1 MMFRFKPSLR
11 FSFFVV
17 AALTLSACATGPR
30 IDTLQAPNADYSRYE
45 TFSYV
50 SPLGTDRAGYASII
64 SQQLVFST
72 RREMELRNFVYVD
85 DPEQADLLLNFN
97 AQLNEQIRTI
107 DVVEPAFGPTFWD
120 YRYGMYSTW
129 PNYRHSTA
137 IDQFTE
143 GTVVIDLIDAE
154 AERMIWEGTATGRVT
169 ERTRRDAAAE
179 LDKAVTAIFDRFPIP
194 SSSR

>member
-1 MMFRFKPSLR
+1 MFKLKQ
-11 FSFFVV
+11 SFQLVTIPIILLGL
-17 AALTLSACATGPR
+17 AACASGPR
-30 IDTLQAPNADYSRYE
+30 IDTLQAPNADYSRYA

-50 SPLGTDRAGYASII
+50 DPLGTDRAGYASII

-72 RREMELRNFVYVD
+72 RREMELRNFEYVAN
-85 DPEQADLLLNFN
+85 PEAADLLLNFN

-129 PNYRHSTA
+129 PNYRHSTS

-154 AERMIWEGTATGRVT
+154 AERMVWEGSATGRVT
-169 ERTRRDAAAE
+169 DRSRRDAAEE
-179 LDKAVTAIFDRFPIP
+179 LDKAVKAIFDRFPIP

>member
-1 MMFRFKPSLR
+1 MFRTRPFTRLL
-11 FSFFVV
+11 
-17 AALTLSACATGPR
+17 LTLSLILGLAACASGPR
-30 IDTLQAPNADYSRYE
+30 IDTLQAPNTDYSRYE

-85 DPEQADLLLNFN
+85 DPESADLLLNFN
-97 AQLNEQIRTI
+97 AQLNEQIRTTN
-107 DVVEPAFGPTFWD
+107 VVEPAFGPTFWD
-120 YRYGMYSTW
+120 YRYGLYSTW
-129 PNYRHSTA
+129 PNYRETVA

-154 AERMIWEGTATGRVT
+154 AGRMIWEGSATGRVT

-179 LDKAVTAIFDRFPIP
+179 LDQAVKSIFDRFPIP

>member
-1 MMFRFKPSLR
+1 MSRFKQFLKLAAASVAVL
-11 FSFFVV
+11 VV
-17 AALTLSACATGPR
+17 AGCATVPR
-30 IDTLQAPNADYSRYE
+30 IDTVQAPNTDYSRYQ

-72 RREMELRNFVYVD
+72 RREMELRNFDYVAN
-85 DPEQADLLLNFN
+85 PEAADLLLNFN

-107 DVVEPAFGPTFWD
+107 DVVEPTFGPTFWD
-120 YRYGMYSTW
+120 YRFGMYTTW
-129 PNYRHSTA
+129 PSYSHSTS

-169 ERTRRDAAAE
+169 ERTRRDAAEE
-179 LDKAVTAIFDRFPIP
+179 LDSAVKSIFDRFPIP
-194 SSSR
+194 SSSL

>member
-1 MMFRFKPSLR
+1 MANFKRLIQVPLAGI
-11 FSFFVV
+11 V
-17 AALTLSACATGPR
+17 LLGLSACAMGPR
-30 IDTLQAPNADYSRYE
+30 IDTLQAPGADYSRYE
-45 TFSYV
+45 TFSYA

-72 RREMELRNFVYVD
+72 RREMELRNFVYVED
-85 DPEQADLLLNFN
+85 AEQADLLLNFN

-107 DVVEPAFGPTFWD
+107 DVMEPAFGPTFWD
-120 YRYGMYSTW
+120 YRYGMYTPW
-129 PNYRHSTA
+129 PTYRQSTA

-154 AERMIWEGTATGRVT
+154 AERMIWEGRATGEVT

-179 LDKAVTAIFDRFPIP
+179 LDQAVKAIFDRFPIP

>member
-1 MMFRFKPSLR
+1 MKNPFRPFQ
-11 FSFFVV
+11 
-17 AALTLSACATGPR
+17 TLLAGIVLLGLAACATGPQ
-30 IDTLQAPNADYSRYE
+30 IDTLQAPDADYSRYE

-72 RREMELRNFVYVD
+72 RREMELRNFEYVD
-85 DPEQADLLLNFN
+85 NPEDADLLLNFN

-107 DVVEPAFGPTFWD
+107 DVVEPAFGPAFWD
-120 YRYGMYSTW
+120 YRYGMYSPW
-129 PNYRHSTA
+129 PTYQRSTA
-137 IDQFTE
+137 VDQFTE
-143 GTVVIDLIDAE
+143 GTLVIDLIDAE

-169 ERTRRDAAAE
+169 ERTRRDAAE
-179 LDKAVTAIFDRFPIP
+179 EIDDAVKAIFDRFPIP

>member
-1 MMFRFKPSLR
+1 MSRFMPSLQLIIA
-11 FSFFVV
+11 SV
-17 AALTLSACATGPR
+17 ALLVLAACATGPR
-30 IDTLQAPNADYSRYE
+30 IDTLQAPDTDYSRYQ

-72 RREMELRNFVYVD
+72 RREMELRNFEYVA

-97 AQLNEQIRTI
+97 AQLSEQIRTI

-120 YRYGMYSTW
+120 YRYGMYTTW
-129 PNYRHSTA
+129 PNYRQSTS

-169 ERTRRDAAAE
+169 ERTRRDAAEE
-179 LDKAVTAIFDRFPIP
+179 LDKAVKSIFDRFPIP